1 MRIAIA
7 GIHNE
12 ASTFSMHRA
21 DTDFFELT
29 RGAEL
34 VEHYDLENRIGADT
48 VAGVEWVPLLRA
60 TSGASGPVLASAND
74 AFEAE
79 IIDGL
84 RAAGPLDGIYLDM
97 HGAVAVEGRDDAE
110 ELFLARVR
118 EVVGPD
124 VVISASMDT
133 HGNLSRAL
141 AETLD
146 LVAVHRHAPHI
157 DLLETR
163 DRAIVNLIEVLHR
176 GNKPAKAHVR
186 VPVLYPGERTSTVVE
201 PGASVFGNLVPAIER
216 HGVLDAGLAI
226 GFAWADEARC
236 AAGVVVTGWDAA
248 AVEACALEI
257 AQSYWDARAEFVIVT
272 DHFGPWSEAVDFV
285 LAGAPSPVWVSDAG
299 DNVTAGGSG
308 DLTYALTE
316 SLANAELLD
325 SGRTLL
331 FTGITDG
338 ASLDA
343 AITAGV
349 GATRE
354 FSIGAGTDAR
364 YAPPVEGEWTVG
376 SLVEGAPGEGTVGA
390 LLTRG
395 TVSVIVQRE
404 RTAFVWPDDPG
415 FPPGVIKD
423 LAFVD
428 PGGYDVVVVKNGYLF
443 PSQVA
448 AAASA
453 FMAITPGGTDLDVH
467 RLAFERVERPLYPL
481 DLDFDAD
488 LSVSLLRP

>member
-34 VEHYDLENRIGADT
+34 VEHYDLANRIGAATIAD
-48 VAGVEWVPLLRA
+48 VEWVPLLRA

-74 AFEAE
+74 AFESE
-79 IIDGL
+79 ILDGL
-84 RAAGPLDGIYLDM
+84 RAAGALDGIYLDM
-97 HGAVAVEGRDDAE
+97 HGAVAVEGRDNAE

-133 HGNLSRAL
+133 HGNLSREL
-141 AETLD
+141 ADSLD

-163 DRAIVNLIEVLHR
+163 DRAIVNLIDVLHR
-176 GNKPAKAHVR
+176 GQKPAKAHVR

-236 AAGVVVTGWDAA
+236 AAGVVVTGWDAE
-248 AVEACALEI
+248 AVGACALEI
-257 AQSYWDARAEFVIVT
+257 AQSYWDKRAEFVIVT

-285 LAGAPSPVWVSDAG
+285 LAGAPAPVWVSDAG

-316 SLANAELLD
+316 SLADPALLA

-338 ASLDA
+338 VSLDL

-349 GATRE
+349 GATRA
-354 FSIGAGTDAR
+354 FSIGAATDAR
-364 YAPPVEGEWTVG
+364 YAPPVEGEWTVEA
-376 SLVEGAPGEGTVGA
+376 LIEGAPGEGRVGA
-390 LLTRG
+390 LLNRG
-395 TVSVIVQRE
+395 TVSVIVQAE

-428 PGGYDVVVVKNGYLF
+428 PSGYDVVVVKNGYLF

-448 AAASA
+448 AAASS

-488 LSVSLLRP
+488 LSVSLLHS